1 MDRMIKLRD
10 LLAYLDDEE
19 TIQVGVTG
27 ENEWSEYTEIRASS
41 SLLTPF
47 FEWSITEMGAEESY
61 GENNAVPVIRV
72 MIRRPDQEAKA

>member
-19 TIQVGVTG
+19 TIQVGVIG
-27 ENEWSEYTEIRASS
+27 ENEWSECTEIRASS

-61 GENNAVPVIRV
+61 GENNVVPVIRV
-72 MIRRPDQEAKA
+72 LIRRPDQEAET